1 MSEKM
6 DTFKNQINDL
16 NCRMDMLTNV
26 SIPKMIRT
34 AFAKED
40 GSEHPADAPSV
51 GPTPNE
57 ASKDD
62 TIQEISMPENMS
74 ADANN
79 SNTSIDDAIHDIS
92 DNLN

>member
-16 NCRMDMLTNV
+16 TCRMDMLTIV
-26 SIPKMIRT
+26 SIPKLIRT
-34 AFAKED
+34 AFAIEE
-40 GSEHPADAPSV
+40 GSEHPDAPSV
-51 GPTPNE
+51 GPIPNE

-62 TIQEISMPENMS
+62 TIQEISMLENMS
-74 ADANN
+74 EDANN
-79 SNTSIDDAIHDIS
+79 SNVSIDDAIHDIS